1 MSSNSN
7 MDGKKPTGSESIVC
21 FTACDGDCET
31 VTDTLSHP
39 CQYFL
44 IHALQRYKI
53 FHSKK
58 NQTSYE
64 IFVLENIALQENF
77 PRGGF
82 FHIKLLA
89 VRTAFLHKRGQIRAT
104 GAASNDS
111 YTKLLLI
118 RSMENYKVLSALG
131 QGTWGVVH
139 KAEQKLSGRVV
150 AIKKIK
156 SERPEEGVNFT
167 AVREIKLLREFR
179 HENIVE
185 LVDCFTTPD
194 QAVCLVY
201 ECAFTD
207 LEKIL
212 GNKSISISLADTKQH
227 LLSLLRAISACHDRW
242 ILHRDLKPDNM
253 LFLEDGTMKLADFG
267 LARMYG
273 TPKTRLS
280 PQAITL
286 WYKPPELL
294 LGASEYSSSA
304 DMWSVGCIFAE
315 LLLRRPFLQ
324 GQTDLSQ
331 LDTIFTVFGTPNET
345 NWADFQTLP
354 LCTRGLEWDE
364 TTAIPF
370 DEIFTAAPKDAI
382 SLLRSILV
390 LDPNMRFTATQCL
403 SHPYFSNDPVPTL
416 KEKLVLTA

>member
-1 MSSNSN
+1 
-7 MDGKKPTGSESIVC
+7 
-21 FTACDGDCET
+21 
-31 VTDTLSHP
+31 
-39 CQYFL
+39 
-44 IHALQRYKI
+44 
-53 FHSKK
+53 
-58 NQTSYE
+58 
-64 IFVLENIALQENF
+64 
-77 PRGGF
+77 
-82 FHIKLLA
+82 
-89 VRTAFLHKRGQIRAT
+89 
-104 GAASNDS
+104 
-111 YTKLLLI
+111 
-118 RSMENYKVLSALG
+118 MENYKVIKALG

-139 KAEQKLSGRVV
+139 MAEQKGTNRVV

-167 AVREIKLLREFR
+167 AVREIKLLREFK
-179 HENIVE
+179 HENVIE

-201 ECAFTD
+201 ECAYTD

-212 GNKSISISLADTKQH
+212 GNKAIPISMSDIKRH
-227 LLSLLRAISACHDRW
+227 LLSLLSAISACHDRW

-253 LFLEDGTMKLADFG
+253 LFLKDGTMKLADFG

-294 LGASEYSSSA
+294 LGASEYSSAA

-324 GQTDLSQ
+324 GKNSDISQ
-331 LDTIFTVFGTPNET
+331 LDT
-345 NWADFQTLP
+345 LP
-354 LCTRGLEWDE
+354 LCRRGLQWDE

-390 LDPNMRFTATQCL
+390 LDPNMRFTASQCL
-403 SHPYFSNDPVPTL
+403 SHPYFSNDPSPTP
-416 KEKLVLTA
+416 KDKLVLTAQ

>member
-1 MSSNSN
+1 
-7 MDGKKPTGSESIVC
+7 
-21 FTACDGDCET
+21 
-31 VTDTLSHP
+31 
-39 CQYFL
+39 
-44 IHALQRYKI
+44 
-53 FHSKK
+53 
-58 NQTSYE
+58 
-64 IFVLENIALQENF
+64 
-77 PRGGF
+77 
-82 FHIKLLA
+82 
-89 VRTAFLHKRGQIRAT
+89 
-104 GAASNDS
+104 
-111 YTKLLLI
+111 
-118 RSMENYKVLSALG
+118 MENYRVTKELG
-131 QGTWGVVH
+131 SGTFGVVH
-139 KAEQKLSGRVV
+139 MAEQKGTGRIV

-156 SERPEEGVNFT
+156 SERADEGINFT

-179 HENIVE
+179 HENVIE

-194 QAVCLVY
+194 LAVCLVY

-212 GNKSISISLADTKQH
+212 RDKAIPISYADTKQH
-227 LLSLLRAISACHDRW
+227 LLSLLTAIEACHQRW

-294 LGASEYSSSA
+294 LGAYEYSSAA

-324 GQTDLSQ
+324 GNKTDISQ
-331 LDTIFTVFGTPNET
+331 LDTIFTVFGTPREA
-345 NWADFQTLP
+345 NWPDYDTLP
-354 LCTRGLEWDE
+354 LCSKGLIWDE
-364 TTAIPF
+364 TSPIPF

-382 SLLRSILV
+382 SLLRSIMV
-390 LDPNMRFTATQCL
+390 LDPNMRMSAAQCL
-403 SHPYFSNDPVPTL
+403 SHPYFSNDPPPTP
-416 KEKLVLTA
+416 KQKLVLSAS

>member
-1 MSSNSN
+1 
-7 MDGKKPTGSESIVC
+7 MD
-21 FTACDGDCET
+21 
-31 VTDTLSHP
+31 
-39 CQYFL
+39 
-44 IHALQRYKI
+44 
-53 FHSKK
+53 
-58 NQTSYE
+58 
-64 IFVLENIALQENF
+64 
-77 PRGGF
+77 
-82 FHIKLLA
+82 
-89 VRTAFLHKRGQIRAT
+89 
-104 GAASNDS
+104 
-111 YTKLLLI
+111 
-118 RSMENYKVLSALG
+118 NYKVIKALG

-139 KAEQKLSGRVV
+139 MAEQKGTGRTV

-156 SERPEEGVNFT
+156 SENSNEGINFT
-167 AVREIKLLREFR
+167 AVREIKLLREFK
-179 HENIVE
+179 HENIIE

-194 QAVCLVY
+194 LGVCLVY

-212 GNKSISISLADTKQH
+212 SNKAISISLADIKQH
-227 LLSLLRAISACHDRW
+227 LLSLLQAISACHDRW

-253 LFLEDGTMKLADFG
+253 LFLKDGTMKLADFG

-273 TPKTRLS
+273 TPRTRLS

-294 LGASEYSSSA
+294 LGASEYSSAA

-324 GQTDLSQ
+324 GKNSDISQ

-345 NWADFQTLP
+345 NWPDYDALP
-354 LCTRGLEWDE
+354 LCTKGLEWDD
-364 TTAIPF
+364 TTPIPF

-390 LDPNMRFTATQCL
+390 LDPNMRFTASQSL
-403 SHPYFSNDPVPTL
+403 SHPYFSNDPPPTP
-416 KEKLVLTA
+416 KEKLILSA

>member
-1 MSSNSN
+1 
-7 MDGKKPTGSESIVC
+7 
-21 FTACDGDCET
+21 
-31 VTDTLSHP
+31 
-39 CQYFL
+39 
-44 IHALQRYKI
+44 
-53 FHSKK
+53 
-58 NQTSYE
+58 
-64 IFVLENIALQENF
+64 
-77 PRGGF
+77 
-82 FHIKLLA
+82 
-89 VRTAFLHKRGQIRAT
+89 
-104 GAASNDS
+104 
-111 YTKLLLI
+111 
-118 RSMENYKVLSALG
+118 MENYKVIKALG

-139 KAEQKLSGRVV
+139 MAKQMGTDRVV

-156 SERPEEGVNFT
+156 SERPDEGVNFT
-167 AVREIKLLREFR
+167 AVREIKLLREFK
-179 HENIVE
+179 HENIIE

-201 ECAFTD
+201 ECAYTD

-212 GNKSISISLADTKQH
+212 ANKSISVSLADVKQH
-227 LLSLLRAISACHDRW
+227 LFALLTAISACHERW
-242 ILHRDLKPDNM
+242 ILHRDLKPDNL
-253 LFLEDGTMKLADFG
+253 LFLKDGTMKLADFG

-294 LGASEYSSSA
+294 LGASEYSAAA

-324 GQTDLSQ
+324 GKNSDISQ

-345 NWADFQTLP
+345 NWPDYQTLP
-354 LCTRGLEWDE
+354 LCTRGLEWDD
-364 TTAIPF
+364 TTPIPF

-390 LDPNMRFTATQCL
+390 LDPNMRFTASQCL
-403 SHPYFSNDPVPTL
+403 SHPYFSNDPPRTP
-416 KEKLVLTA
+416 KEKIGLAG